1 VGSNPASPTK
11 STNAPYTCEKEVIA
25 MKIEGS
31 VVLVTGANRGLGAE
45 YVRQLLD
52 RGAAKVY
59 AAARQIDSVT
69 NSGAIPI
76 SLDVTKA
83 KDISAAVE
91 SCGDITM
98 LINNAGVVIGGR
110 IMAEDALENAKAEFE
125 TNVWGPFNLSKSFAP
140 VLAINGG
147 GVIVN
152 VLSAVSWMSIKDVAT
167 YAMSKSAAWSLTNG
181 LRLELARQGT
191 LVVAVHPA
199 FIDTDMAAAVDMPKT
214 SPFQVVERT
223 LNGVEAG
230 LPEVLADDTSEFV
243 KNSLPN
249 HIETFYPKVAAPR
262 P

>member
-1 VGSNPASPTK
+1 MSH
-11 STNAPYTCEKEVIA
+11 

-31 VVLVTGANRGLGAE
+31 VVFVTGANRGLGAE

-59 AAARQIDSVT
+59 AGARQIESVK
-69 NSGAIPI
+69 NSAAIAVPM
-76 SLDVTKA
+76 DVTSQP
-83 KDISAAVE
+83 DIDAAVRTC
-91 SCGDITM
+91 SDVTM
-98 LINNAGVVIGGR
+98 LINNAGAIFGGR
-110 IMAEDALENAKAEFE
+110 IMAENALENAKAEFE
-125 TNVWGPFNLSKSFAP
+125 TNVWGPFNLSRAFAP
-140 VLAINGG
+140 VLAKSGG

-152 VLSAVSWMSIKDVAT
+152 VLSAVSWMSIKDAAT

-199 FIDTDMAAAVDMPKT
+199 FIDTEMAAGVDMPKT
-214 SPFQVVERT
+214 TPFQVVDRT

-230 LPEVLADDTSEFV
+230 LPEVLADDTSAFV
-243 KNSLPN
+243 KSNLPN

>member
-1 VGSNPASPTK
+1 
-11 STNAPYTCEKEVIA
+11 

-31 VVLVTGANRGLGAE
+31 VVIVTGANRGLGAE

-59 AAARQIDSVT
+59 AAARNIESVS
-69 NSGAIPI
+69 NSGAVPVK
-76 SLDVTKA
+76 LDVTSQS
-83 KDISAAVE
+83 DIDALVQT
-91 SCGDITM
+91 CGDVTM
-98 LINNAGVVIGGR
+98 LINNAGAIVGSR
-110 IMAEDALENAKAEFE
+110 ILAENALENAKAEME
-125 TNVWGPFNLSKSFAP
+125 TNVWGPFNLSRAFAP
-140 VLAINGG
+140 ILANNGG
-147 GVIVN
+147 GAIVN
-152 VLSAVSWMSIKDVAT
+152 VLSAVSWMSIKDAAT

-199 FIDTDMAAAVDMPKT
+199 FIDTDMAAGVDMPKT
-214 SPFQVVERT
+214 TPHQVVERT

-230 LPEVLADDTSEFV
+230 LPEVLADDTSAFV
-243 KNSLPN
+243 KKSLPN